1 MRTLALMG
9 WFSSHGNQL
18 LLTRCWRKLTIVGG
32 RNKGCGDVGTR
43 REEMVR
49 GKEDKG
55 GGKKGREEERG
66 RVLASEYLC

>member
-55 GGKKGREEERG
+55 GGGGEEGKRRREG
-66 RVLASEYLC
+66 KSVSK